1 MNHFKTFLLMFG
13 LLALMMLVGQVIG
26 GNQGMVS
33 FFVMG
38 LIMNFIS
45 YWFSDKIVLLMSGAK
60 PVEEKELPQVYK
72 IVRKLTLSQN
82 LPMPK
87 IYLMQSPVPNAFA
100 TGRNPEHAAVAVTTG
115 IMSILDEKELTG
127 VLGHELAH
135 VKNRDILISTIAAAI
150 AGAIM
155 MASRMFM
162 WFGMFGGHGS
172 DDRENRSNGIVML
185 LIAILAPIAAMIIQ
199 MAISRAREYAAD
211 EGGSEIT
218 QLPLSLASALKKL
231 QSGVQRN
238 PQEIS
243 PATAHLYIV
252 SPLSGGS
259 LLTLFS
265 THPPIPER
273 VKRLEALASK
283 INPGILPNNQKIVY

>member
-1 MNHFKTFLLMFG
+1 MFG

-72 IVRKLTLSQN
+72 IVRKLTQSQN
-82 LPMPK
+82 MPMPK
-87 IYLMQSPVPNAFA
+87 IFLMQSPVPNAFA

-115 IMSILDEKELTG
+115 IMNILDEKELTG

-150 AGAIM
+150 AGAVM

-162 WFGMFGGHGS
+162 WFGMFGGHGN
-172 DDRENRSNGIVML
+172 DNRENRSNGLVML
-185 LIAILAPIAAMIIQ
+185 LVAIMAPIAAMIIQ
-199 MAISRAREYAAD
+199 MAISRAREYSAD
-211 EGGSEIT
+211 ETGAEIT

-243 PATAHLYIV
+243 PATAHLFIV

-259 LLTLFS
+259 FLTLFS

-273 VKRLEALASK
+273 VKRLEAIASK
-283 INPGILPNNQKIVY
+283 INPGFSGTNPKIVY